1 MIMLKSIAARS
12 SWRSPVITARR
23 SLIQYQKRWV
33 VRSNEIQADRIW
45 KKTINAAYGSI
56 SHNTVKTD
64 GLKTGWLV
72 STSTSARNSDNLVF
86 IGWQSS
92 ESDSFKL
99 MTSLTPR
106 FSISKIRF
114 EALLRLRL
122 LRHWKLTLTEF
133 ASSLKFVELGLV
145 NYAQC
150 WEDVLLK
157 AGKHRSKVR
166 SGSFFFQNSTYKL
179 TIHSASDALD

>member
-1 MIMLKSIAARS
+1 MTVS
-12 SWRSPVITARR
+12 
-23 SLIQYQKRWV
+23 
-33 VRSNEIQADRIW
+33 ERIW
-45 KKTINAAYGSI
+45 SCWSPSRVAHHGDLWSSQQASETTSAALR
-56 SHNTVKTD
+56 V
-64 GLKTGWLV
+64 KTGWLV

-114 EALLRLRL
+114 EALLRFRL
-122 LRHWKLTLTEF
+122 LRHWKLNLTEF

-166 SGSFFFQNSTYKL
+166 SGSFFFSK
-179 TIHSASDALD
+179 